1 MVYNYYIGKCGTKL
15 GNILAFH
22 FIKLGT
28 QLLEMCFNLV
38 SVVPMPLD
46 LGEAPAPST
55 KELPPKI
62 AVPGWSGVD
71 RVAVVDEDLRVG
83 RDRPQ
88 AYHAH
93 DSAETGV
100 EERSEGGIRGEGV
113 AHFVPCGKKY
123 YWERLR
129 LSI

>member
-1 MVYNYYIGKCGTKL
+1 
-15 GNILAFH
+15 
-22 FIKLGT
+22 
-28 QLLEMCFNLV
+28 MCFNLV
-38 SVVPMPLD
+38 GVVPMPLD
-46 LGEAPAPST
+46 LGVAPAPST
-55 KELPPKI
+55 KELPPQI

-71 RVAVVDEDLRVG
+71 RVAVVHEDLLVR

-113 AHFVPCGKKY
+113 AHFVPWKEILLGTVKIVF
-123 YWERLR
+123 ERFTECCAVLLQGFISPR
-129 LSI
+129 DVDESVLVEADGVV